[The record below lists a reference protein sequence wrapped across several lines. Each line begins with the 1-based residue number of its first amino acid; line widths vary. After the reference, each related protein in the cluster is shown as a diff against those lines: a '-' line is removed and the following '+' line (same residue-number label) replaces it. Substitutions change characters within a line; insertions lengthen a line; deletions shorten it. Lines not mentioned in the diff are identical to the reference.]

1 VFEVGDEE
9 ELALL
14 LEDDLEELELED
26 EELLDDDDEVPMHPD
41 VLPHAAS

>member
-1 VFEVGDEE
+1 MLELADEE

-26 EELLDDDDEVPMHPD
+26 EELLDEDDEVPMHPD